1 MNTVQPMPDGQQL
14 LSEKERETLRLIGRG
29 HDAKSMARHLGLSVH
44 TVNERLRN
52 ARRKLGVSSSR
63 EAARRLL
70 EAEGADPQKPAD
82 KPIGDEAAAPAAKVV
97 MPRHAAT
104 RLPDVGR
111 RAAWPIAGVAV
122 MSVALAILA
131 LAAGPQ
137 SAVTAAPPSSISAAP
152 VADAPA
158 VTAARDWL
166 TLHDEGRWREGYE
179 ATAASFREMN
189 TLERWTE
196 AAQQVR
202 PPLGAMVSRVVVSDE
217 SVPAPPAGVQV
228 VKFRTSYANKADVLE
243 TLSLV
248 WENGAWRVTGIYL
261 D

>member
-14 LSEKERETLRLIGRG
+14 LSEKEKATLRLIGRG

-70 EAEGADPQKPAD
+70 EAEGADPQKLAD
-82 KPIGDEAAAPAAKVV
+82 KPIGDDAAAAAATVCV
-97 MPRHAAT
+97 PRHAAM
-104 RLPDVGR
+104 RLPAVGR
-111 RAAWPIAGVAV
+111 RAAWPIAGAAV
-122 MSVALAILA
+122 MSVVLAILA

-137 SAVTAAPPSSISAAP
+137 SAVTAAPPPSVAAAP
-152 VADAPA
+152 VADAPT

-166 TLHDEGRWREGYE
+166 ALHDEERWREGYD
-179 ATAASFREMN
+179 AASASFRALN
-189 TLERWTE
+189 TFENWAS
-196 AAQQVR
+196 AARQVR

-243 TLSLV
+243 TLALV